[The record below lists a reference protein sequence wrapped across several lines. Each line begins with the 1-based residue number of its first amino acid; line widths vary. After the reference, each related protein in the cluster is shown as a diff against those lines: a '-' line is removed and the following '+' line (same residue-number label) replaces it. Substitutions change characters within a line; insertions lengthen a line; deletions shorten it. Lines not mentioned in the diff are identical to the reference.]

1 MRVCVELRVLL
12 EDLPEN
18 VEVLV
23 VVVEEVEGIGSD
35 SLLVEVTPS
44 VVVREGEFVLEAGL
58 EMLGVPCL
66 LFRPLCCSRAARRLS
81 SSL

>member
-44 VVVREGEFVLEAGL
+44 VVVREGEFVLKAGL